1 MITRLRITV
10 CLAVLL
16 SLSSGH
22 IVAQVPGGVQKRYVS
37 SIHGWSVSYPE
48 GWQLD
53 SSDPD
58 QVMIKTASALPGGL
72 VSIHALPPAWVR
84 GSLEDIADN
93 VLREWGQA
101 LQASGQTYR
110 TISRRRVTLANEV
123 SAFEIINAIGVGVVG
138 RSRKVIFARG
148 DRAFLIDA
156 EAAESSWGTLGPQF
170 DQIVNSFTMQ

>member
-1 MITRLRITV
+1 MMMRLHVTV
-10 CLAVLL
+10 CLAVFL
-16 SLSSGH
+16 SLSSGPS
-22 IVAQVPGGVQKRYVS
+22 VAQVSGRIQETYVN
-37 SIHGWSVSYPE
+37 SIHRWSVSYPE
-48 GWQLD
+48 GWQVD
-53 SSDPD
+53 SNDPD
-58 QVMIKTASALPGGL
+58 QIMIETPSGLPEGL
-72 VSIHALPPAWVR
+72 VGIHALPPAWAR

-138 RSRKVIFARG
+138 RSRKVVFARD
-148 DRAFLIDA
+148 DRAFLIDV

-170 DQIVNSFTMQ
+170 DKIVNSFTIR